1 MLVLG
6 LDEAGRGSVLGPMA
20 VGAYLVDRDRIG
32 AVVAAGATDSKK
44 LSARKRAAV
53 RERLQPL
60 GAAEVVLVSA
70 REIDAENI
78 NTIEERVFVELIAR
92 HRPER
97 LELDA
102 PVHPRGIPALVARMR
117 AALEARGVPLPEMVV
132 EPKADLNHPAVG
144 AASIFAKLAR
154 DAAIAELGPVGSGY
168 PSDPVTRA
176 WILDHIRRDAPLP
189 ACVRSRWGTI
199 DKLRQQAL
207 FS

>member
-1 MLVLG
+1 MMVLG

-20 VGAYLVDRDRIG
+20 VGAYLVDSDRIPE
-32 AVVAAGATDSKK
+32 VVAAGATDSKK
-44 LSARKRAAV
+44 LSARRRGEV
-53 RERLQPL
+53 RERLAPL
-60 GAAEVVLVSA
+60 GAAEVVLVTA

-92 HRPER
+92 HRPDR

-117 AALEARGVPLPEMVV
+117 AALSSRGVSVPEMVV
-132 EPKADLNHPAVG
+132 EPKADLNHPTVG

-176 WILDHIRRDAPLP
+176 WILDHIRREAPLP

>member
-1 MLVLG
+1 MMVLG

-20 VGAYLVDRDRIG
+20 VGAYLVDRDRIPE
-32 AVVAAGATDSKK
+32 VVAAGATDSKK
-44 LSARKRAAV
+44 LSARRRGEV
-53 RERLQPL
+53 RERLAPI

-92 HRPER
+92 HRPDR

-117 AALEARGVPLPEMVV
+117 AALASRGVSVPEMVV
-132 EPKADLNHPAVG
+132 EPKADLNHPSVG

-176 WILDHIRRDAPLP
+176 WILDHIRREAPLP

>member
-32 AVVAAGATDSKK
+32 EVVGAGATDSKK

-60 GAAEVVLVSA
+60 GVAEVVLVSA